1 MYQLSG
7 QYQAVAT
14 IMLNI
19 YQLSRQ
25 RLLLCWIC
33 NSCQDS
39 SCYSAEYVPLPAV
52 KTAAAIGRYC
62 SRCTSCQYSSWYA
75 AEYVP
80 AVKTAAA
87 ILLKMYHLSRQQ
99 LIWCWRCTSCQDSI
113 CYSAEDIPAV
123 KTAADMLLKMYQ
135 LSRQQLPSYWR
146 CTSCQDSSQ
155 NRSYFLFCWR
165 AVKTAVPAHKTEAAS
180 LLKIY
185 QLSRQKLLFLQKM
198 YQLACSCILRQTKIE
213 SLSGQ
218 VHFISVKMHSG
229 PTPQLHCSGELATGT
244 YSGDGIL
251 PYSTGM
257 MNYSTKKK
265 KACN

>member
-1 MYQLSG
+1 MYRYQLSG

-185 QLSRQKLLFLQKM
+185 QLSRQKLLFCRRCTSWHAPAFFVKLK
-198 YQLACSCILRQTKIE
+198 LNPWVARCTL
-213 SLSGQ
+213 SLSKCTL
-218 VHFISVKMHSG
+218 VLP
-229 PTPQLHCSGELATGT
+229 PTPLLR
-244 YSGDGIL
+244 GIG
-251 PYSTGM
+251 YR
-257 MNYSTKKK
+257 YI
-265 KACN
+265 